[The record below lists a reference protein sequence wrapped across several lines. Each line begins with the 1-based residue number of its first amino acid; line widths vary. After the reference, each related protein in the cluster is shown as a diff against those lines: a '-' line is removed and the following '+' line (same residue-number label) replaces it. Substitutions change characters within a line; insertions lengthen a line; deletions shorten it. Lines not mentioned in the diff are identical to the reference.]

1 MPHGDLSDYG
11 AAFCFLTGVSTL
23 VAPKKV
29 YFPYFFPGEATPE
42 LVAAIRVIGGLILMM
57 WPILFVV
64 RWNKI
69 NGKAAALGVWIA
81 ATVFAATGLS
91 LHGSPANGFSV
102 FSAVFVIEGLHLAF
116 NANPMLTS
124 AMLLEKEKAKA
135 AKAA

>member
-1 MPHGDLSDYG
+1 MPPLRL
-11 AAFCFLTGVSTL
+11 AMRLNCLRLTNLLGVQL
-23 VAPKKV
+23 LFALK
-29 YFPYFFPGEATPE
+29 FA
-42 LVAAIRVIGGLILMM
+42 GGLLMFLGLT
-57 WPILFVV
+57 LFVV

>member
-1 MPHGDLSDYG
+1 M
-11 AAFCFLTGVSTL
+11 
-23 VAPKKV
+23 
-29 YFPYFFPGEATPE
+29 
-42 LVAAIRVIGGLILMM
+42 
-57 WPILFVV
+57 

-135 AKAA
+135 AKSK